1 MNIVQISDTHLSAG
15 VDSAES
21 NWALARDWINKA
33 QPDLVVHTGDISLNG
48 AGEVSDLDHARRR
61 LDELT
66 VEWLAVPGNH
76 DIGAATS
83 SVQPIT
89 SERQEA
95 YRSRFGTG
103 FWSVRRSGWHL
114 IGIDC
119 QTLASTVTDSE
130 QWWDWLTSTISDE
143 GPTALFSHR
152 PLLPQPGHRHCEGLD
167 ESDMWFIQQPW
178 RARLASLVNNND
190 VRLFASGHLHQGHSW
205 ADGSTLH
212 VWAPTVWA
220 SVSDDM
226 QTVVGTKSL
235 GLAQHDLSGDG
246 VVSSFITVPGL
257 PELILGVN
265 LDSPYDRLFA

>member
-1 MNIVQISDTHLSAG
+1 
-15 VDSAES
+15 
-21 NWALARDWINKA
+21 
-33 QPDLVVHTGDISLNG
+33 
-48 AGEVSDLDHARRR
+48 
-61 LDELT
+61 
-66 VEWLAVPGNH
+66 
-76 DIGAATS
+76 
-83 SVQPIT
+83 
-89 SERQEA
+89 
-95 YRSRFGTG
+95 
-103 FWSVRRSGWHL
+103 
-114 IGIDC
+114 
-119 QTLASTVTDSE
+119 
-130 QWWDWLTSTISDE
+130 
-143 GPTALFSHR
+143 
-152 PLLPQPGHRHCEGLD
+152 
-167 ESDMWFIQQPW
+167 
-178 RARLASLVNNND
+178 LASLVNNND